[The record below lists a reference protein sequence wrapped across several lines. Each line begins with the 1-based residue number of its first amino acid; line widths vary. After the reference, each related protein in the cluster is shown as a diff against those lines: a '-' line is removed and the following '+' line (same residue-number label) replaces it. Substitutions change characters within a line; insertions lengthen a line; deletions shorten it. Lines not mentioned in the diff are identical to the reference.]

1 MATKTSHCS
10 WLAIVLVCGCNNA
23 STQFDTTSQL
33 DETSAADT
41 TTSASTTTTT
51 DASTSTAAESESSTA
66 AADSSSTGEAPPA
79 IGTVETFAALGGANE
94 GLAFGDG
101 PDGEP
106 TLYVGLNEAH
116 QIVRIAPDGTVTMH
130 VEVPGPLG
138 MAKTRDG
145 DLVVCGLESTDADAP
160 GAIWRVTPAGDASLL
175 VQSADPLLELT
186 NYVAIAPD
194 DTIAFSDSAGNVLY
208 RADADGSNLAVV
220 TDTLTYPNG
229 LAFADGKLYVA
240 SYDSSS
246 MYALDYA
253 DGVYGAPVLV
263 SDAIMTL
270 DGIAIASDASF
281 YLTTTLGGVQRFA
294 MDELTTIADAM
305 EFQVSAN
312 GAFAAEGY
320 GDGWLYVTN
329 LFGDDVRRVYVGIG
343 GMPLPAE

>member
-1 MATKTSHCS
+1 MRKT
-10 WLAIVLVCGCNNA
+10 LAIVVAFGCNNA
-23 STQFDTTSQL
+23 STNFDTTSHL
-33 DETSAADT
+33 DESTGAETTSATT
-41 TTSASTTTTT
+41 TTST
-51 DASTSTAAESESSTA
+51 DATTGTSTEESSTA
-66 AADSSSTGEAPPA
+66 PADSSSTGEPPPP
-79 IGTVETFAALGGANE
+79 IGTVEQFATLGGANE

-101 PDGEP
+101 PDATP

-116 QIVRIAPDGTVTMH
+116 QIVRVAPDGTVTMH
-130 VEVPGPLG
+130 AEVPGPLG

-145 DLVVCGLESTDADAP
+145 DLVVCGLETTDADAP
-160 GAIWRVTPAGDASLL
+160 AAIWRVTPAGEAALL
-175 VQSADPLLELT
+175 VQSADPLLVLT

-194 DTIAFSDSAGNVLY
+194 DTLAFSDSAGNVLY
-208 RADADGSNLAVV
+208 RADADGSNLAPV

-240 SYDSSS
+240 SYDTASLYS
-246 MYALDYA
+246 LDYDA
-253 DGVYGAPVLV
+253 GVYGTPELV

-270 DGIAIASDASF
+270 DGIAVAADGSF

-312 GAFAAEGY
+312 SAFAAAGY

-329 LFGDDVRRVYVGIG
+329 LFGDDIRRVYVGIG